1 MVYDPDMDRVLA
13 SWMNEE
19 TGLMISV
26 NRYGDGE
33 AKLQIGPRAFTKKD
47 GSRSTAKAGRLTMED
62 VLWLGDVIEE
72 VKEKMKDLLLEE

>member
-1 MVYDPDMDRVLA
+1 MDRVLA